1 MADAQVLEV
10 EGPEGARQV
19 RLSSPDRLMWPDA
32 GITKGDL
39 AAYVVAVGDPL
50 VQHIGDRP
58 ITLQRFPDG
67 VDGEEFYQKNPPKG
81 MPEWVRTVSCTYPSG
96 RRHAQI
102 VVDEVATAVW
112 AVQMNTVTF
121 HPWPVRTADNDN
133 PDELRIDLDPQPG
146 RTFADAVEAAHT
158 LRQVLTEVGLT
169 GWAKTSGN
177 RGVHVYARIA
187 PTHEFLE
194 VRHGVI
200 GIARELERRL
210 PDLVTTAWWKE
221 ERGERVF
228 VDFNQACRDRTIA
241 SAYSPRP
248 LAGAPVS
255 MPVTWTELSTVSP
268 GDFTILTVPDVLEDR
283 GDAWAGLADEVG
295 DVAGAL
301 ALWQRDVEERG
312 LGELN
317 FPPDYPKMPGE
328 PPRVQPSKRRTDKAD
343 AEYLAPKAERD
354 ADDRERW
361 GMPVVPPVAPMLAK
375 PVKGIEALDG
385 QDVSFEPKWDGFRSI
400 VFRSGDLVEIG
411 SRNEKPMTRY
421 FPEVVEAALANLPER
436 CVVDG
441 EIIVVRPGEDRL
453 DFDLL
458 SQRIH
463 PAASRVKKL
472 LGGDPR
478 AASSR
483 STSSPS
489 ATRTSR
495 HAPSEN
501 GGPCSSEALAG
512 AQAPIH
518 LTPATTDRAVAAD
531 WFTEFE
537 GAGLDG
543 LVAKQLDGPYEPD
556 KRTMGKIKHERT
568 ADCVVAGYRVHKSGP
583 DAIGSLLLG
592 IYAEGTAAVGRCHR
606 GAPHGPA
613 AGAVP
618 GAAAARHHLRGPPV
632 ELGGGGAGDAHP
644 PGGRGQPVGGR
655 QGPVLHA
662 AAPRAG
668 RRGPLRPHG
677 GRPLPPHRA
686 VRALA
691 ARQGPRG
698 LHVRAAGG
706 AGLLRPVR
714 RAVRWR
720 RVTTPEAPGRPW
732 RRARPLR
739 RRRAQPGSSGG
750 RRRLRSGRRRAVASG
765 AGSLAAAAYFAR
777 KVLTPDRHRP
787 DDVLIRAAGLAAWS
801 WA

>member
-10 EGPEGARQV
+10 EGPNGPRQV
-19 RLSSPDRLMWPDA
+19 RLSSPDRVMWPDA

-50 VQHIGDRP
+50 LHHIGDRP
-58 ITLQRFPDG
+58 VTLQRFPG
-67 VDGEEFYQKNPPKG
+67 GIEGEEFYQKNPPKG
-81 MPEWVRTVSCTYPSG
+81 MPDWVHTVSCRYPSG

-121 HPWPVRTADNDN
+121 HPWPVRSANNDN

-146 RTFADAVEAAHT
+146 RTFQDSVEAALA
-158 LRQVLTEVGLT
+158 LRELMAEIGLT
-169 GWAKTSGN
+169 AFAKTSGN
-177 RGVHVYARIA
+177 RGVHVYARVA

-210 PDLVTTAWWKE
+210 PDLVTTSWWKE
-221 ERGERVF
+221 ERGERIF

-248 LAGAPVS
+248 LPGAPVS
-255 MPVTWTELSTVSP
+255 MPVSWTELTTVSP
-268 GDFTILTVPDVLEDR
+268 GDFTVLTVPDVLEDR
-283 GDAWAGLADEVG
+283 GDAWADLDAEVG

-301 ALWQRDVEERG
+301 ALWQRDVDERG

-343 AEYLAPKAERD
+343 AEYMAPKAERD
-354 ADDRERW
+354 AAERERW
-361 GMPVVPPVAPMLAK
+361 GMPVVPPVPPMLAK
-375 PVKGIEALDG
+375 AVKGIAALDG

-421 FPEVVEAALANLPER
+421 FPEVVEAALANLPEK

-472 LGGDPR
+472 SVETPAQFVVFDLLALGEDDLTGRPFRERR
-478 AASSR
+478 ALL
-483 STSSPS
+483 
-489 ATRTSR
+489 
-495 HAPSEN
+495 E
-501 GGPCSSEALAG
+501 EALAD

-543 LVAKQLDGPYEPD
+543 LVAKQLDGTYEPD
-556 KRTMGKIKHERT
+556 KRTMAKIKHERT
-568 ADCVVAGYRVHKSGP
+568 ADCVVAGYRTHKSG
-583 DAIGSLLLG
+583 DDLIGSLLLG
-592 IYAEGTAAVGRCHR
+592 IHDAEGQLLSVGVI
-606 GAPHGPA
+606 GAFPMARRKELFDELQPLVTTFDEHPWAWARQEEGTRTPQNA
-613 AGAVP
+613 AGSRW
-618 GAAAARHHLRGPPV
+618 AAGKDLSFT
-632 ELGGGGAGDAHP
+632 
-644 PGGRGQPVGGR
+644 
-655 QGPVLHA
+655 
-662 AAPRAG
+662 
-668 RRGPLRPHG
+668 PLRPE
-677 GRPLPPHRA
+677 RVVE
-686 VRALA
+686 VRYDHME
-691 ARQGPRG
+691 G
-698 LHVRAAGG
+698 VRFRHTAQFA
-706 AGLLRPVR
+706 
-714 RAVRWR
+714 RWR
-720 RVTTPEAPGRPW
+720 PDKDPGDCTFEQLDEPVSYD
-732 RRARPLR
+732 L
-739 RRRAQPGSSGG
+739 SE
-750 RRRLRSGRRRAVASG
+750 
-765 AGSLAAAAYFAR
+765 
-777 KVLTPDRHRP
+777 VLT
-787 DDVLIRAAGLAAWS
+787 GGS
-801 WA
+801 G